1 VSRNVSGQAYAL
13 SVLTPILDGHA
24 GPLAELLESWGD
36 GDASPLARVPGTHIA
51 RFVVIPDVIHQGA
64 GQRKRDKLTP
74 RLLFSSNH
82 DGDITPYLEGLRT
95 HMGPDADAVWSHC
108 RGYPGHADGPAF
120 AAWMQAHQLEAA
132 LFFAA
137 YGGMT
142 VEQVKSNLARRR
154 KLLDLIIAGQRQPAA
169 DLKASFMEAFPLR

>member
-24 GPLAELLESWGD
+24 DELRAHLEGLEE
-36 GDASPLARVPGTHIA
+36 GAASPLARVPGTHIA
-51 RFVVIPDVIHQGA
+51 RWVVIDDVIYQGA
-64 GQRKRDKLTP
+64 GQRKRDTLTP
-74 RLLFSSNH
+74 RLLFSSNF
-82 DGDITPYLEGLRT
+82 DGEMGAYLEGLRT
-95 HMGPDADAVWSHC
+95 GMAGDADAIWSHC

-120 AAWMQAHQLEAA
+120 AAWMHAHVLEAA

-142 VEQVKSNLARRR
+142 VDQVNSNLERRR
-154 KLLDLIIAGQRQPAA
+154 RLLDLVLDGQGLPPAE
-169 DLKASFMEAFPLR
+169 LKARFMEAFPLR

>member
-13 SVLTPILDGHA
+13 SVLTPILPGHEDALVAHLDG
-24 GPLAELLESWGD
+24 LAE

-51 RFVVIPDVIHQGA
+51 RWVVIPHVVHQGA
-64 GQRKRDKLTP
+64 GQRKRDTLTP

-82 DGDITPYLEGLRT
+82 DGDVGPYLEGLRT
-95 HMGPDADAVWSHC
+95 GMGADADAVWSHC
-108 RGYPGHADGPAF
+108 RGYPGHDDGPGF
-120 AAWMQAHQLEAA
+120 ATWMRAHMLEAA

-142 VEQVKSNLARRR
+142 VEQVEANIDRRR
-154 KLLDLIIAGQRQPAA
+154 KLLELVMASPRTRGA
-169 DLKASFMEAFPLR
+169 DLKTRFMETFPLR

>member
-13 SVLTPILDGHA
+13 SVLTPIIDGQERDLSEHLDGL
-24 GPLAELLESWGD
+24 GE

-51 RFVVIPDVIHQGA
+51 RWVVIGDVVFQS

-74 RLLFSSNH
+74 RLLFSSNF
-82 DGDITPYLEGLRT
+82 DGDVGVYLEGLRT
-95 HMGPDADAVWSHC
+95 GMGAEADAIWGHC
-108 RGYPGHADGPAF
+108 RGYPGHEDGPGF
-120 AAWMQAHQLEAA
+120 AAWMRTHMLEAA

-142 VEQVKSNLARRR
+142 VEQVHDNLDRRR
-154 KLLDLIIAGQRQPAA
+154 KLLQLALEGQSLPATE
-169 DLKASFMEAFPLR
+169 LKSRFMETFPLR

>member
-13 SVLTPILDGHA
+13 SVLAPIADGRADALQEHLDALG
-24 GPLAELLESWGD
+24 E

-51 RFVVIPDVIHQGA
+51 RWVVIPDVIYQGH
-64 GQRKRDKLTP
+64 GQRKRDRLGP

-82 DGDITPYLEGLRT
+82 DGEVGAYLEGLRT
-95 HMGPDADAVWSHC
+95 GMTEDADAIWGNC

-120 AAWMQAHQLEAA
+120 AAWMRAHMLEAA

-142 VEQVKSNLARRR
+142 VEQVKDNVARRR
-154 KLLDLIIAGQRQPAA
+154 ALLELVIAGQGMPPG
-169 DLKASFMEAFPLR
+169 DLKARFMETFPLR

>member
-24 GPLAELLESWGD
+24 GELRDHLDGLGE

-51 RFVVIPDVIHQGA
+51 RWVLIDDVIFQGA
-64 GQRKRDKLTP
+64 GQRRRDKLTP
-74 RLLFSSNH
+74 RLLFSSNF
-82 DGDITPYLEGLRT
+82 DGEVGAYLEGLRT
-95 HMGPDADAVWSHC
+95 GMAGEADAIWGHC
-108 RGYPGHADGPAF
+108 RGYPGHGDGPAF
-120 AAWMQAHQLEAA
+120 AAWMRGHMLEAA

-142 VEQVKSNLARRR
+142 VEQVHANLERRR
-154 KLLDLIIAGQRQPAA
+154 ALLDLTLEGQGLPPA
-169 DLKASFMEAFPLR
+169 DLKARFMEAFPLR

>member
-24 GPLAELLESWGD
+24 DDLRAHLEGLEE
-36 GDASPLARVPGTHIA
+36 GAASPLARVPGTHIA
-51 RFVVIPDVIHQGA
+51 RWVVIDDVIYQGA
-64 GQRKRDKLTP
+64 GQRKRDTLTP
-74 RLLFSSNH
+74 RLLFSSNF
-82 DGDITPYLEGLRT
+82 DGELGAYLERLRT
-95 HMGPDADAVWSHC
+95 GMAGDADAIWSHC

-120 AAWMQAHQLEAA
+120 AAWMHAHVLEAA

-142 VEQVKSNLARRR
+142 VDQVNSNLERRR
-154 KLLDLIIAGQRQPAA
+154 RLLDLVLDGQGLPPA
-169 DLKASFMEAFPLR
+169 DLKARFMEAFPLR

>member
-24 GPLAELLESWGD
+24 GPLRAHLEGLGD
-36 GDASPLARVPGTHIA
+36 GAASPLGRVPRTHIA
-51 RFVVIPDVIHQGA
+51 RWVVIDDVIYQGA
-64 GQRKRDKLTP
+64 GQRKRDTLSP
-74 RLLFSSNH
+74 RLLFSSNF
-82 DGDITPYLEGLRT
+82 DGDVGAYLEGLRT
-95 HMGPDADAVWSHC
+95 GMATDTDAIWSHC

-120 AAWMQAHQLEAA
+120 AAWMRAHMLESA

-142 VEQVKSNLARRR
+142 VEQVHANLDRRR
-154 KLLDLIIAGQRQPAA
+154 RLLDLVLEGQALPAA
-169 DLKASFMEAFPLR
+169 DLKTRFMEAFPLR

>member
-1 VSRNVSGQAYAL
+1 MSRNVSGQAYAL
-13 SVLTPILDGHA
+13 SVLAPIADGRADALQAH
-24 GPLAELLESWGD
+24 LEALGE

-51 RFVVIPDVIHQGA
+51 RWVVIPDVIYQGP
-64 GQRKRDKLTP
+64 GQRKRDRLGP

-82 DGDITPYLEGLRT
+82 DGEVGAYLEGLRT
-95 HMGPDADAVWSHC
+95 GMADDADAIWGHC

-120 AAWMQAHQLEAA
+120 AAWMRAHMLEAA

-142 VEQVKSNLARRR
+142 VEQVQDNLARRR
-154 KLLDLIIAGQRQPAA
+154 ALLELVIAGQGMPPH
-169 DLKASFMEAFPLR
+169 DLKARFMETFPLR

>member
-1 VSRNVSGQAYAL
+1 MSRNVSGQAYAL
-13 SVLTPILDGHA
+13 SVLAPIADGRADALQAH
-24 GPLAELLESWGD
+24 LEALGE

-51 RFVVIPDVIHQGA
+51 RWVVIPNVIYQGP
-64 GQRKRDKLTP
+64 GQRKRDRLGP

-82 DGDITPYLEGLRT
+82 DGEVGAYLEGLRRG
-95 HMGPDADAVWSHC
+95 MAEDADAIWGHC

-120 AAWMQAHQLEAA
+120 AAWMRAHMLEAA

-142 VEQVKSNLARRR
+142 VEQVKDNLARRR
-154 KLLDLIIAGQRQPAA
+154 ALLELVIAGQGMPPD
-169 DLKASFMEAFPLR
+169 DLKARFMETFPLR